1 MVKIFIVLAEVCG
14 QTMYT
19 AVDLYMINFNIYGWA
34 GGWGWI
40 MINYHVSDGKLCG
53 EDIHCFSRG
62 VWTNSPCTQLLICTW
77 SILTSYQCSKMEAL
91 NDDPPIPSG
100 LFHPHHCSSCVL
112 LLHYSSVPD
121 VGKLRVVLHVWFL
134 CIFAYSYLITLAGN
148 PFFMENSGNFFLF
161 FSWKI

>member
-1 MVKIFIVLAEVCG
+1 MDKPCTQLLICTWSIL
-14 QTMYT
+14 TYT
-19 AVDLYMINFNIYGWA
+19 
-34 GGWGWI
+34 GGL